1 MKAQKCALSFFF
13 SAMSVVVLCENA
25 FMEGSRLSPHG
36 GLKMMMN
43 DNEQPYTQPLALR
56 WFHPLH
62 DTN

>member
-43 DNEQPYTQPLALR
+43 DKEKPYTQP
-56 WFHPLH
+56 
-62 DTN
+62 